1 MGNPFDFNR
10 DGRWST
16 PERVFT
22 FYGVGTLIQG
32 GGGGG
37 SGSGCGCGCGGCILV
52 LIGVVVFLFV
62 LLM

>member
-22 FYGVGTLIQG
+22 FYGVGPLIQG

-37 SGSGCGCGCGGCILV
+37 SGSGCGCGGCILV
-52 LIGVVVFLFV
+52 LIGVTVFLFV

>member
-22 FYGVGTLIQG
+22 FYGVGPLIQG
-32 GGGGG
+32 GGDGG
-37 SGSGCGCGCGGCILV
+37 SGSGCGCGGCILV

>member
-16 PERVFT
+16 PERAFT
-22 FYGVGTLIQG
+22 FYGVGPLIQG

-37 SGSGCGCGCGGCILV
+37 SGSGCGCGGCILV
-52 LIGVVVFLFV
+52 LIGVVVFLFA

>member
-37 SGSGCGCGCGGCILV
+37 SGSGCGCGGCILV